1 MSTAMIIVISLA
13 MVATGFLSGVFGMAG
28 GLVLIGFLLFVMPL
42 PEAMA
47 LHAITQIASNAWR
60 ALLWWR
66 STCWRIVIVYLVGC
80 MIALGA
86 WSTILF
92 VPDRAIALLFLGI
105 TPFIGQLAARR
116 VALDPE
122 SPPQGVFHGALC
134 MSLMLLT
141 GVAGPILDQFFL
153 AGSLDRRQIVA
164 TKGFCQIFG
173 HGVKLAYFGG
183 IVDQAAA
190 LDPWLIG
197 LAIAASFAGTALSK
211 KVLEAMSDAQFKRW
225 AGALTLSIAGYY
237 VVHGGYLMAIGRG
250 G

>member
-1 MSTAMIIVISLA
+1 MSIALIAAISA
-13 MVATGFLSGVFGMAG
+13 VMVATGFLSGVFGMAG
-28 GLVLIGFLLFVMPL
+28 GLVLIGFLLFVMPV

-47 LHAITQIASNAWR
+47 LHAITQIASNTWR

-66 STCWRIVIVYLVGC
+66 STCWRIVAAYMTGC
-80 MIALGA
+80 LIALGA
-86 WSTILF
+86 WSVVLF
-92 VPDRAIALLFLGI
+92 VPDRAIALLFLGV
-105 TPFIGQLAARR
+105 TPFIGQLAARW
-116 VALDPE
+116 VTLNPE
-122 SPPQGVFHGALC
+122 SPPQGVFYGVLC

-183 IVDQAAA
+183 IIDQAAS
-190 LDPWLIG
+190 LDPWLVG

-211 KVLEAMSDAQFKRW
+211 KVLEALSDAQFKRW
-225 AGALTLSIAGYY
+225 AGALTMSIAGYY
-237 VVHGGYLMAIGRG
+237 VVYGGYLVATG
-250 G
+250 

>member
-1 MSTAMIIVISLA
+1 MPTELVITICLA

-28 GLVLIGFLLFVMPL
+28 GLVLIGFLLFVMPV

-60 ALLWWR
+60 AMLWWR
-66 STCWRIVIVYLVGC
+66 SACWRIVVAYMTGC
-80 MIALGA
+80 VIALGV
-86 WSTILF
+86 WSVILF
-92 VPDRAIALLFLGI
+92 VPDRALALLFLGV
-105 TPFIGQLAARR
+105 TPFIGQLVARR
-116 VALDPE
+116 VTLNTQ
-122 SPPQGVFHGALC
+122 SPPQGIFHGALC
-134 MSLMLLT
+134 MSLMMLT

-183 IVDQAAA
+183 IIQQAAV
-190 LDPWLIG
+190 LDPWLFAF
-197 LAIAASFAGTALSK
+197 AIAASLAGTLLSK

-225 AGALTLSIAGYY
+225 AGALTMTIAGYY
-237 VVHGGYLMAIGRG
+237 VVHGGYLMAIG
-250 G
+250 

>member
-1 MSTAMIIVISLA
+1 MSTELIITICLA

-28 GLVLIGFLLFVMPL
+28 GLVLIGFLLFVMPV

-47 LHAITQIASNAWR
+47 LHAITQIASNVWR

-66 STCWRIVIVYLVGC
+66 SACWRIVLAYMVGC
-80 MIALGA
+80 VIALGV
-86 WSTILF
+86 WSLILF
-92 VPDRAIALLFLGI
+92 VPDQAIALLFLGV

-116 VALDPE
+116 IALNPE
-122 SPPQGVFHGALC
+122 SPPQGVFYGGLC
-134 MSLMLLT
+134 MSLMMLT

-153 AGSLDRRQIVA
+153 AGNLDRRQIVA

-183 IVDQAAA
+183 IIDQAAA
-190 LDPWLIG
+190 LDPWLFAF
-197 LAIAASFAGTALSK
+197 AIAASFAGTALSK

-225 AGALTLSIAGYY
+225 AGALTMSIAGYY
-237 VVHGGYLMAIGRG
+237 VVYGGFLMATTQG